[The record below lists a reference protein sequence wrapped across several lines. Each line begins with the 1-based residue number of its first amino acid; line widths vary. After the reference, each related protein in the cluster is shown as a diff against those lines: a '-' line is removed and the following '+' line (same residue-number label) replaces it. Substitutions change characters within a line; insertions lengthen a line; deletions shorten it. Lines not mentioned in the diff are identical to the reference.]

1 MIDTDRRILDFEQK
15 WWRTAGAK
23 ADAIMAE
30 FGLSQTRYYQ
40 KLNRLLDDPEA
51 AAYAPALVKRLQ
63 RIRSTR
69 EQRRTTAAR

>member
-1 MIDTDRRILDFEQK
+1 MIGTDHRILEFEQK

-30 FGLSQTRYYQ
+30 FGLTQTRYYQ
-40 KLNRLLDDPEA
+40 KLNRLLDEPDAVE
-51 AAYAPALVKRLQ
+51 YAPQLVNRLR

-69 EQRRTTAAR
+69 ADRRNHQP